1 MGASQSAPG
10 SVLINKEAVVGRALK
25 QAIIAT
31 FLSFAVAGCTTVTP
45 RLEPAPT
52 PKHRVKHVRTTTA
65 PKVVKRKKV
74 TAKKLI
80 KPVADEV
87 KPVITPLGGGG
98 GAGGGGGGG
107 W

>member
-1 MGASQSAPG
+1 M
-10 SVLINKEAVVGRALK
+10 V
-25 QAIIAT
+25 IAT

-52 PKHRVKHVRTTTA
+52 TQHRIKHVRATTT
-65 PKVVKRKKV
+65 PKVAKRKKV
-74 TAKKLI
+74 TAKKLVV
-80 KPVADEV
+80 PVNDEA
-87 KPVITPLGGGG
+87 KPVIKPLGGGG

>member
-1 MGASQSAPG
+1 M
-10 SVLINKEAVVGRALK
+10 GRAMK
-25 QAIIAT
+25 QALIAA
-31 FLSFAVAGCTTVTP
+31 FLSIAVAGCTTIAP
-45 RLEPAPT
+45 GIGPAPT
-52 PKHRVKHVRTTTA
+52 TKHRTKHVRVTTK
-65 PKVVKRKKV
+65 PEVVKQKKV

-80 KPVADEV
+80 KPVADQA